1 MLTILMGRAKSGKT
15 EWMLRRIAA
24 LGDSSRQ
31 VLLVPE
37 HASYA
42 AEMDLCR
49 ACGDTASRHAEV
61 LSYRRLGTRVLTD
74 TGGQADDSLDQGGKL
89 LTLQRALGEVASELK
104 LYRRPSRKAAFLT
117 GMLDLFDEFQSFA
130 VSPEDL
136 SRRGEEL
143 TGATGEK
150 LRDLSLL
157 YAAYQARLQRPG
169 LDARDRMSKLCDH
182 LEESHIAEGVDFFL
196 DGFSY
201 FTTQEQKVIS
211 VLLRQ
216 GRSVTVS
223 LLGEERGGR
232 SELFDASYRTR
243 DALLRLA
250 EEAGCEAELLSIK
263 PAGEDGPLRRLEQGF
278 LGTAQPWEGETAAIR
293 LLEAPD
299 PYAEAEECAAAIR
312 RLVAGGQCRYRD
324 IGVGA
329 RNMGDYEFLL
339 ESVFERY
346 GIPAYQS
353 RRSDILETPALALVM
368 GALETLGSGFEAE
381 DLFRCLKTGLAG
393 LTAEECDRLENYA
406 LTWDIHGS
414 LWLREEDW
422 AAHPAGYGQAWDDA
436 DREELAEINALRQRV
451 RQPFLLLRDG
461 MKAAET
467 ASGKVE
473 ALYRFLERVHLQQ
486 SLEEQR
492 QRLAEAGLL
501 QRAEECAQLW
511 EILCEALDQF
521 VELLGEEPITT
532 DEFQRLLR
540 QVLTQYSVGT
550 IPAALDQ
557 VTVGDIS
564 RNDRHTC
571 RYFFL
576 LGANDHVLPAP
587 AAAGGI
593 LNESDRDELA
603 SVGLRLAPR
612 GMERMSLELQNLY
625 AALCQ
630 PTEGLFLSY
639 PVSDG
644 AGTALRPAFVVERLR
659 RLFPDVPLRHSDPR
673 RPYRLTAEIPALETA
688 GRSENAA
695 LRAYFRERRPAAM
708 AAMDRAAEMDRG
720 RLDRSAVRSLYGDRF
735 RFSASRIERMN
746 TCHFAYFMEYG
757 LRARVREKARFDAPQ
772 IGTFL
777 HFILE
782 NVVRETARQGGFA
795 QVGDDALRAMTEKY
809 IAQYAESEL
818 RNFQDRSPR
827 FRYLFDR
834 LRHTAFAVVRET
846 AEELRHSDFVPVAF
860 ELSFGDGDAA
870 LPAVSIRE
878 ADSELRI
885 SGKVD
890 RVDGWEK
897 DGKLYL
903 RVVDYKTGRK
913 TFELADVRMG
923 LDIQMLLYLFT
934 LQAEGERRFGKPIEP
949 AGVLYFPAR
958 DEVLPAERNIPPE
971 RLAAERSRALRRC
984 GLLLREPEVLRAMEH
999 EALERPVYLPM
1010 NVKKSGDL
1018 AGALASA
1025 RQLGQLR
1032 RYVDRLLHQITQ
1044 EIQAG
1049 NIDADPVFQT
1059 PELGACRYC
1068 QWAGACHFEEG
1079 RGRDR
1084 RHYRGKLSSEEFWEI
1099 LEKEEGGE
1107 DHG

>member
-1 MLTILMGRAKSGKT
+1 MGRAKSGKS

-61 LSYRRLGTRVLTD
+61 LSFRRLAARVLSV
-74 TGGQADDSLDQGGKL
+74 TGGLADVSLDQGGKL
-89 LTLQRALGEVASELK
+89 LTLQKALGEVAPELK

-117 GMLDLFDEFQSFA
+117 SMLDLFDEFQSFA
-130 VSPEDL
+130 VSPEEL
-136 SRRGEEL
+136 GRRGEEA
-143 TGATGEK
+143 TGATAEK

-157 YAAYQARLQRPG
+157 YGAYLARLQRPG

-182 LEESHIAEGVDFFL
+182 LEESRIAVGVDFFL

-201 FTTQEQKVIS
+201 FTAQEQKVLS

-243 DALLRLA
+243 EMLLRLA
-250 EEAGCEAELLSIK
+250 REENREAKVLFFK
-263 PAGEDGPLRRLEQGF
+263 PTGEDSPLRRLERGF
-278 LGTAQPWEGETAAIR
+278 LGSAAPWEGETEAIR

-299 PYAEAEECAAAIR
+299 LYAEAEECAAAIR
-312 RLVAGGQCRYRD
+312 RLVAEGRCRYRD

-329 RNMGDYEFLL
+329 RNMGDYEFLM

-346 GIPAYQS
+346 SIPAYLN
-353 RRSDILETPALALVM
+353 RRSEILETPALALVM
-368 GALETLGSGFEAE
+368 GAMEALSSGFEQE

-406 LTWDIHGS
+406 LTWDIHGAM
-414 LWLREEDW
+414 WLRDTDW
-422 AAHPAGYGQAWDDA
+422 VAHPAGYGRDWDDA
-436 DREELAEINALRQRV
+436 ARAELAEINALRQRV
-451 RQPFLLLRDG
+451 RKPFLALRDG
-461 MKAAET
+461 MKSAET
-467 ASGKVE
+467 ARGKVE
-473 ALYRFLERVHLQQ
+473 ALYGFLEQVDLQR

-492 QRLAEAGLL
+492 TRLVEAGLL

-511 EILCEALDQF
+511 EILCGALDQF
-521 VELLGEEPITT
+521 VELLGEEPIST
-532 DEFQRLLR
+532 DEFQRLMR
-540 QVLTQYSVGT
+540 QVLTQYSIGS

-571 RYFFL
+571 KYFFL

-603 SVGLRLAPR
+603 SLGLRLAPR

-639 PVSDG
+639 PFSDG
-644 AGTALRPAFVVERLR
+644 AGTALRPAFVVWRIRKLFPSAALR
-659 RLFPDVPLRHSDPR
+659 RSDPGR
-673 RPYRLTAEIPALETA
+673 SYRLTAEIPALETA
-688 GRSENAA
+688 GRSANEA
-695 LRAYFRERRPAAM
+695 LRAYFREKRPEAM
-708 AAMDRAAEMDRG
+708 AAMDQAAAMDRG
-720 RLDRSAVRSLYGDRF
+720 RLDRSAVRALYGDRF

-746 TCHFAYFMEYG
+746 SCHFAYFMEYG
-757 LRARVREKARFDAPQ
+757 LRARVREKAKFDAPQ

-777 HFILE
+777 HFVLE
-782 NVVRETARQGGFA
+782 NVVWEVNARGGFR
-795 QVGDDALRAMTEKY
+795 QVEDGDLRQLTEKY

-834 LRHTAFAVVRET
+834 LRHAAFAVVRET

-860 ELSFGDGDAA
+860 ELSFGNGGT

-878 ADSELRI
+878 EDSELRI
-885 SGKVD
+885 GGKVD

-903 RVVDYKTGRK
+903 RVVDYKTGQK
-913 TFELADVRMG
+913 SFDLADVRMG
-923 LDIQMLLYLFT
+923 LDIQMLLYLFM
-934 LQAEGERRFGKPIEP
+934 LQAEGEAHFGKPIEP

-958 DEVLPAERNIPPE
+958 DDVLSAERNVPPE
-971 RLAAERSRALRRC
+971 KLSALRAASLHRT
-984 GLLLREPEVLRAMEH
+984 GLLLRDPAVLRAMEH

-1010 NVKKSGDL
+1010 NVDKSGDL
-1018 AGALASA
+1018 SGSLASA
-1025 RQLGQLR
+1025 RQLGQLK
-1032 RYVDRLLHQITQ
+1032 RYVDRLLHRITR
-1044 EIQAG
+1044 EIREG
-1049 NIDADPVFQT
+1049 NIDADPVFRG
-1059 PELGACRYC
+1059 PENGACRYC
-1068 QWAGACHFEEG
+1068 QWAGACHFEDG
-1079 RGRDR
+1079 RGRDHR
-1084 RHYRGKLSSEEFWEI
+1084 NYLRKVKPEEFWKMLQDE
-1099 LEKEEGGE
+1099 EEGGE